1 MFVEYLLLKFFFGGG
16 EKFVL
21 IFKGN
26 VSVWIFRGS
35 DVVLS
40 FVYRFVCRVMV
51 FFFYR
56 MGCFS
61 FLNIMFR
68 VVVIWMNLL
77 GRMLFKI

>member
-26 VSVWIFRGS
+26 VGVWIFRGS

-40 FVYRFVCRVMV
+40 FVYRFVSRVMV
-51 FFFYR
+51 FFFIEW
-56 MGCFS
+56 GVLVF
-61 FLNIMFR
+61 
-68 VVVIWMNLL
+68 
-77 GRMLFKI
+77 

>member
-1 MFVEYLLLKFFFGGG
+1 MYLNLMFIKGVYVCWYLLLKFFFGGG

-26 VSVWIFRGS
+26 VGVWIFRGS

-51 FFFYR
+51 FFFIEW
-56 MGCFS
+56 GVLVF
-61 FLNIMFR
+61 
-68 VVVIWMNLL
+68 
-77 GRMLFKI
+77 